1 MNVTFKIETC
11 FDHHHCNPGCNIY
24 LYIEIIWIKL
34 HDIYGN
40 KNNKQKGSQRKNQ
53 YVTVHPLKNACSY

>member
-1 MNVTFKIETC
+1 MNVTFKTETC
-11 FDHHHCNPGCNIY
+11 FDQHHCNPGCNIY

-34 HDIYGN
+34 HDMEI
-40 KNNKQKGSQRKNQ
+40 KTVSKRVHQKKNQ

>member
-1 MNVTFKIETC
+1 VNVTFKTETR

-34 HDIYGN
+34 HDIHINNVYGN
-40 KNNKQKGSQRKNQ
+40 KNSKQKGSQKKKSICNSP
-53 YVTVHPLKNACSY
+53 TS

>member
-11 FDHHHCNPGCNIY
+11 FDHHHCNPGCNLY

-40 KNNKQKGSQRKNQ
+40 KNSKQKGSQKKKINM
-53 YVTVHPLKNACSY
+53 

>member
-11 FDHHHCNPGCNIY
+11 FDQHHCNPGCNIY

-40 KNNKQKGSQRKNQ
+40 KNSKQKGSQN
-53 YVTVHPLKNACSY
+53 VTVQPLKNAGSY